1 MAKLSR
7 NERRIKR
14 HMRIRRRIMG
24 TPERPR
30 LCVFKSLRHIYAQI
44 IDDTPRQGSR
54 TLVAASTLD
63 PEIRD
68 KIKSDNIEAARLVGQ
83 LIAQRALAK
92 GIRRVVFDRG
102 GYPYHGKVRAL
113 AEAAR
118 EGGWSFDRPGS

>member
-1 MAKLSR
+1 MRAMARLSR
-7 NERRIKR
+7 TERRIKR
-14 HMRIRRRIMG
+14 HMRIRRRIRG

-44 IDDTPRQGSR
+44 IDDTPREGSR

-63 PEIRD
+63 REIRD
-68 KIKSDNIEAARLVGQ
+68 RIKSDNIEAARLVGE
-83 LIAQRALAK
+83 LLAKRALEK
-92 GIRRVVFDRG
+92 GIRRVAFDRG

-118 EGGWSFDRPGS
+118 EGGLEF

>member
-1 MAKLSR
+1 MTRISR
-7 NERRIKR
+7 NEQRIRR

-30 LCVFKSLRHIYAQI
+30 LCVFKSLHHIYAQI
-44 IDDTPRQGSR
+44 IDDTPPGGSR

-68 KIKSDNIEAARLVGQ
+68 KIKSDNIEAARLVGA
-83 LIAQRALAK
+83 LIAKRALER
-92 GIRRVVFDRG
+92 GIKKVVFDRG

-118 EGGWSFDRPGS
+118 EGGLEF

>member
-1 MAKLSR
+1 
-7 NERRIKR
+7 
-14 HMRIRRRIMG
+14 MRIRKKVVG

-30 LCVFKSLRHIYAQI
+30 LCVYKSLRHIYAQI
-44 IDDTPRQGSR
+44 IDDTPREGSR
-54 TLVAASTLD
+54 TLVAASTLS

-83 LIAQRALAK
+83 LIAKRALEK
-92 GIRRVVFDRG
+92 GIKKVVFDRG

-118 EGGWSFDRPGS
+118 EGGLEF

>member
-1 MAKLSR
+1 MIVMAKISR
-7 NERRIKR
+7 NEQRIKR
-14 HMRIRRRIMG
+14 HMRIRQKIRG

-44 IDDTPRQGSR
+44 IDDTPREGSR
-54 TLVAASTLD
+54 TLVSASTLD

-68 KIKSDNIEAARLVGQ
+68 KIKSDNVEAARLVGQ
-83 LIAQRALAK
+83 ILAQRALAK
-92 GIRRVVFDRG
+92 GIKKVVFDRG

-118 EGGWSFDRPGS
+118 EGGLEF

>member
-1 MAKLSR
+1 MAMESR
-7 NERRIKR
+7 NEQRIKR
-14 HMRIRRRIMG
+14 HMRIRRRIRG
-24 TPERPR
+24 TPGCPR
-30 LCVFKSLRHIYAQI
+30 LSVFKSLQHIYAQI
-44 IDDTPRQGSR
+44 IDDTPREGSR

-83 LIAQRALAK
+83 VLAQRAVEQ
-92 GIRRVVFDRG
+92 GIRKVVFDRA

-118 EGGWSFDRPGS
+118 EGGLEF

>member
-1 MAKLSR
+1 MAELSR
-7 NERRIKR
+7 NAQRIKR
-14 HMRIRRRIMG
+14 HMRIRRRIVG

-30 LCVFKSLRHIYAQI
+30 LCVYKSLQHMYAQI
-44 IDDTPRQGSR
+44 IDDTQPGGSR

-68 KIKSDNIEAARLVGQ
+68 QIKSDNVEAARLVGKV
-83 LIAQRALAK
+83 LAQRARAQ
-92 GIRRVVFDRG
+92 GIHKVVFDRG

-118 EGGWSFDRPGS
+118 EGGLEF

>member
-1 MAKLSR
+1 MLMAKLSR
-7 NERRIKR
+7 NEQRIKR
-14 HMRIRRRIMG
+14 HMRIRRKIMG

-44 IDDTPRQGSR
+44 IDDTPPEGSR

-63 PEIRD
+63 PEIRG
-68 KIKSDNIEAARLVGQ
+68 KIKSDNIEAARLVGA
-83 LIAQRALAK
+83 LIAKRALEK
-92 GIRRVVFDRG
+92 GIKKVVFDRG

-118 EGGWSFDRPGS
+118 EGGLEF